1 MNRKILSAAV
11 LAVVTSLSA
20 PLVLADRG
28 DRDDYRDRDGYR
40 EVRVHQVEERYS
52 RHDNGRHRG
61 WYKDK
66 HKYKHRHDD
75 RRDYYERREY
85 YEEYGPRADRD
96 DGDYYPERRSSSA
109 APIILGSVIGG
120 VIGHEVGRGDPGH
133 TAVGA
138 VIGTVIG
145 YDIARHR
152 DR

>member
-1 MNRKILSAAV
+1 MNRKLLSAAV

-28 DRDDYRDRDGYR
+28 DRDRSYR
-40 EVRVHQVEERYS
+40 EVRVYQVQERYS
-52 RHDNGRHRG
+52 RHDNGLHRG

-66 HKYKHRHDD
+66 HKYKHDD

-85 YEEYGPRADRD
+85 REYSPRGDHGD
-96 DGDYYPERRSSSA
+96 DGYYPERRSSSA

>member
-1 MNRKILSAAV
+1 MNRKLLSAAV
-11 LAVVTSLSA
+11 LAVATSIAA

-28 DRDDYRDRDGYR
+28 DHGRDGYR
-40 EVRVHQVEERYS
+40 EVRVQRVETTYY
-52 RHDNGRHRG
+52 RHDNGLHRG
-61 WYKDK
+61 W
-66 HKYKHRHDD
+66 HKERHRHHDRHD
-75 RRDYYERREY
+75 YNERRDYH
-85 YEEYGPRADRD
+85 GD
-96 DGDYYPERRSSSA
+96 DGYYPQRHSSSP

-120 VIGHEVGRGDPGH
+120 VVGHEIGHGDPGH

>member
-1 MNRKILSAAV
+1 MNRKLLSAAV

-28 DRDDYRDRDGYR
+28 DRDRDSYR
-40 EVRVHQVEERYS
+40 EVRVYQVEQRYA
-52 RHDNGRHRG
+52 RHDNGLHRG

-66 HKYKHRHDD
+66 HKYKHDD

-85 YEEYGPRADRD
+85 REYGPRGDHAD
-96 DGDYYPERRSSSA
+96 GYYPERRSSSS
-109 APIILGSVIGG
+109 APVILGSVIGG
-120 VIGHEVGRGDPGH
+120 VIGHEIGRGDPGH

>member
-1 MNRKILSAAV
+1 L
-11 LAVVTSLSA
+11 
-20 PLVLADRG
+20 
-28 DRDDYRDRDGYR
+28 
-40 EVRVHQVEERYS
+40 
-52 RHDNGRHRG
+52 HRG

-66 HKYKHRHDD
+66 RKHDN
-75 RRDYYERREY
+75 RRDYYERHEY
-85 YEEYGPRADRD
+85 HEYGPRGGHGD
-96 DGDYYPERRSSSA
+96 DGYYPERRSSSA

>member
-1 MNRKILSAAV
+1 MIRKRSSAAV

-28 DRDDYRDRDGYR
+28 DRDGHRDRDSYR
-40 EVRVHQVEERYS
+40 EVRVYQVQERYS
-52 RHDNGRHRG
+52 RHDNGLHRG

-66 HKYKHRHDD
+66 RKHDN

-85 YEEYGPRADRD
+85 GPRGGHGHGD
-96 DGDYYPERRSSSA
+96 DGYYPERRSSSA

-120 VIGHEVGRGDPGH
+120 VIGHEVGHGDPGH

>member
-1 MNRKILSAAV
+1 MNRKLLSAAV

-28 DRDDYRDRDGYR
+28 DRDGYRDRDSYR
-40 EVRVHQVEERYS
+40 EVRVHRVEQ
-52 RHDNGRHRG
+52 RHDNGLHRG
-61 WYKDK
+61 WYKN
-66 HKYKHRHDD
+66 RHQY
-75 RRDYYERREY
+75 RHGHGHGGHHDYYERREY
-85 YEEYGPRADRD
+85 REYGPRGD
-96 DGDYYPERRSSSA
+96 DGHYPERRSSSP

>member
-1 MNRKILSAAV
+1 MNRKLLSAAV

-28 DRDDYRDRDGYR
+28 DRDGYRDRDSYR
-40 EVRVHQVEERYS
+40 EVRVQRVETTYY
-52 RHDNGRHRG
+52 RHDNGLHRG

-66 HKYKHRHDD
+66 HKHND
-75 RRDYYERREY
+75 RRDYHERREY
-85 YEEYGPRADRD
+85 REYGPRADRGD
-96 DGDYYPERRSSSA
+96 DGYYPERRSSSS

-120 VIGHEVGRGDPGH
+120 VIGHEVGHGDPGH

-152 DR
+152 

>member
-1 MNRKILSAAV
+1 MNRKLLSAAV
-11 LAVVTSLSA
+11 LAVTTALAA
-20 PLVLADRG
+20 PLALADR
-28 DRDDYRDRDGYR
+28 DRDDYR
-40 EVRVHQVEERYS
+40 EVREYRVEERYA
-52 RHDNGRHRG
+52 RHDNGLHRG

-66 HKYKHRHDD
+66 HRYKDHRRHGGY
-75 RRDYYERREY
+75 RDYYERREY
-85 YEEYGPRADRD
+85 YDYGPHAYRDRD
-96 DGDYYPERRSSSA
+96 EDYYPERRSSSA

-120 VIGHEVGRGDPGH
+120 VVGHEIGRGDPSH